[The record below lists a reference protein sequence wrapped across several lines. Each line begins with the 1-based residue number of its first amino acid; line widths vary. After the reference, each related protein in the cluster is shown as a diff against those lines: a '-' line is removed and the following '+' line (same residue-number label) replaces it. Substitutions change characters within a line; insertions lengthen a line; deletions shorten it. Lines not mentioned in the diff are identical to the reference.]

1 MALSSAKSK
10 KVKVVKLDAKEHE
23 QPTDTK
29 HEKPVDKKKSEEP
42 KPENLP
48 AKPVENKKALQ
59 PKFDSFKEIEKY
71 RFTKFYLLFLSIYFS
86 LEAGNMIYV
95 DNLNGI
101 TKEQLYEKFKPVFY
115 FNLSIFFILFIVW
128 SHCGNSN
135 ETRNGNWFTLRV
147 NRILQYRINYLVP
160 CYFINFLRKG
170 TYKKSTPNPVII
182 HSKNPTL
189 QTDQTHLEF
198 LKHKR

>member
-1 MALSSAKSK
+1 MASSSAKSK
-10 KVKVVKLDAKEHE
+10 KVKVGNLDAKEHE
-23 QPTDTK
+23 NPTDTK

-71 RFTKFYLLFLSIYFS
+71 RFTKFKFYLLFLFIYFS

-115 FNLSIFFILFIVW
+115 FISPFLF
-128 SHCGNSN
+128 
-135 ETRNGNWFTLRV
+135 
-147 NRILQYRINYLVP
+147 Y
-160 CYFINFLRKG
+160 
-170 TYKKSTPNPVII
+170 
-182 HSKNPTL
+182 
-189 QTDQTHLEF
+189 
-198 LKHKR
+198 